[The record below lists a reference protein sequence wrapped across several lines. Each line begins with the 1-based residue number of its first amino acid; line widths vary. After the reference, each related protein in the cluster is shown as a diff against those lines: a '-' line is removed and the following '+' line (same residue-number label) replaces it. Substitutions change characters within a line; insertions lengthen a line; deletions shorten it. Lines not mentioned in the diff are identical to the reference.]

1 MTRWPSV
8 TDSPEGGDLDM
19 GIRKSRG
26 KNKKSK
32 RPAAAAAANR
42 AETLRKAAAPR
53 KRTKAR

>member
-1 MTRWPSV
+1 
-8 TDSPEGGDLDM
+8 M